1 MDEALQQ
8 NIKLDLEAQPLTL
21 LSLGDNKQ
29 YEFKAQVDDMKMFD
43 LRENRTKKQVR
54 TAKTTLANTL
64 KEQNAHIFDGQI
76 SYAERRATTTS
87 IFKNKSSSLSLD
99 SKWYGKD
106 TPEMVRVKKT
116 VNYMNNLLDASCEK
130 YVKKVKESEYID
142 AEAMKDDLHVAFD
155 EAYAACENYINEKAR
170 KKQGKWFA
178 GGRRLNK
185 VIELRNEIE
194 KERLKYDALADAIQI
209 GSLMQYNVETDKLK
223 SPRELSARHFS
234 IKAEIADW
242 QNQGNSTDVYRIKVM
257 EDGKEVWYYI
267 KENLPLLSSD
277 PEGFLDRR
285 IAQLQKSKA
294 EINTDKEELRMKK
307 ARMDGAE
314 YDAAINFLQAL
325 KNRITNASEGEKQK
339 VKQEIVKLFSH
350 DFDKM
355 FINHSLH
362 NKAAELLENKDENG
376 GNLDLEAIA
385 RDKNDPRCMMA
396 KYVLESAKKGI
407 TDIKKMSALDWVKK
421 ELNLKDG
428 DQDIINGLAGLQS
441 LKDDKGVEDL
451 FRVSMGKE
459 VELFGQ
465 MRDRS
470 NGKGEE
476 REIAA
481 ANNTAT
487 FVLAKMCNFTD
498 VLTESD
504 MRIVRFKN
512 RQDQWVESF
521 CTVTKEAVGHE
532 FIDVLKKAEKE
543 GKKIDYTPKA
553 VRTLMRLQ
561 AFDTLCLQVDR
572 HGRNFKCNFV
582 EKNGTI
588 LITDLLSYDHDMS
601 FLEENLDEA
610 FKDEKTGE
618 ERKKGFLPPMTTR
631 LKKGSPEYRYVR
643 EKYFHIKESEVI
655 KELQMPEYR
664 PKVMTKINLSSNA
677 NEVLMNLPWRVD
689 NELSIKS
696 GDAIDQR
703 GLLGNYSGK
712 MYRIPQDP
720 GPHASKE
727 ERDAYTAKK
736 AKYDQYF
743 KEMRGFE
750 FIERREE
757 IDSEFAMTEEEQ
769 KQASDELVDIIT
781 KLDPLINLKKNNP
794 QDKEELDRRVA
805 AYRQKNPKT
814 KMSDETIAKSRISRY
829 RTDLT
834 KEQKQEAGKQ
844 IKRLMDF
851 MKKTDIRQIYCKK
864 FQLPGLL
871 DLWAQ
876 NFIYGFLTKYKE
888 DADVMGAFEEEYEGE
903 EKEARDNALKELTDP
918 ETGDIVVPSLLH
930 YDGKAYHDFLELQK
944 KLNSGALE
952 SNLKQLNFKNKKIEK
967 LKERVN
973 QIVTNL
979 KNAERK
985 AKAFY
990 KLQGLPEDTKF
1001 FLDTEEDYKKYKSIG
1016 DFAVDPG
1023 NTYLSIDNEHYLFG
1037 NEEFVKKTN
1046 LADREKALHEE
1057 VKKREDP
1064 KRWDHKEYASGVQED
1079 ALLKKFMQNPLRGD
1093 ISSQD

>member
-29 YEFKAQVDDMKMFD
+29 YEFKAQVDDLKMFD
-43 LRENRTKKQVR
+43 LKETKTKKQVR
-54 TAKTTLANTL
+54 TAKTTLAETL
-64 KEQNAHIFDGQI
+64 KEQNTHIFDGQVT
-76 SYAERRATTTS
+76 YAQRRETTTS

-209 GSLMQYNVETDKLK
+209 GSLMQYNVKTDKLK
-223 SPRELSARHFS
+223 SPRELSTRHFS

-285 IAQLQKSKA
+285 IAQLQKSKTQM
-294 EINTDKEELRMKK
+294 NTDKEELRMKK
-307 ARMDGAE
+307 AGMDAQQ
-314 YDAAINFLQAL
+314 YDAAINFLQVL

-339 VKQEIVKLFSH
+339 VKQDIVKLFSH

-376 GNLDLEAIA
+376 GNLDLETIA
-385 RDKNDPRCMMA
+385 KDKNDPRCMMA

-407 TDIKKMSALDWVKK
+407 TEFKKMSALDWVKK
-421 ELNLKDG
+421 ELDLKDG
-428 DQDIINGLAGLQS
+428 DKDIIDGLEALHN
-441 LKDDKGVEDL
+441 LKDDRGVEDL

-487 FVLAKMCNFTD
+487 FVLAKMSNFTD

-543 GKKIDYTPKA
+543 SKKIDYTPKA

-643 EKYFHIKESEVI
+643 EKYFHIKEPDVI
-655 KELQMPEYR
+655 NELKMPEYR
-664 PKVMTKINLSSNA
+664 AKTYTTIRLNSNA
-677 NEVLMNLPWRVD
+677 NEVLMNLPWRID
-689 NELSIKS
+689 HELQVRNGDLIGS
-696 GDAIDQR
+696 GA
-703 GLLGNYSGK
+703 GFNYFGK
-712 MYRIPQDP
+712 MYKIPQDP
-720 GPHASKE
+720 GPDATKQEKE
-727 ERDAYTAKK
+727 AYKAKK
-736 AKYDQYF
+736 ARYDELF
-743 KEMRGFE
+743 NLRGHE
-750 FIERREE
+750 FVDRQKE
-757 IDSEFAMTEEEQ
+757 IDAEFAMTEEEH
-769 KQASDELVDIIT
+769 KKASDELINIIT
-781 KLDPLINLKKNNP
+781 ELDPLINLKTSNP
-794 QDKEELDRRVA
+794 QDKEEIDRRVA
-805 AYRQKNPKT
+805 AYKQINPKV
-814 KMSDETIAKSRISRY
+814 KVKDEVIAKNRISRY

-834 KEQKQEAGKQ
+834 KEQKQKAGKL

-851 MKKTDIRQIYCKK
+851 MKKTDIRQLYCNK
-864 FQLPGLL
+864 FKLHGLL

-876 NFIYGFLTKYKE
+876 NFTYGFLMKYKE

-930 YDGKAYHDFLELQK
+930 YDGKAYRDFLELQK

-1001 FLDTEEDYKKYKSIG
+1001 FLDTEEDYKKYTSI
-1016 DFAVDPG
+1016 DDLAVDPG

-1037 NEEFVKKTN
+1037 KEDFVKKTN
-1046 LADREKALHEE
+1046 PADREKALHEE